1 MPSALLPPKEYR
13 SHHSESATQTLFYLK
28 EEMTAT
34 LGTHTETKDS
44 HVRLFSL
51 PVACHFLG
59 ASTKPSS
66 WLYHSHCPGLR
77 VTWALGH
84 LFHVDIIYHP
94 RSEGLFKPHVLILH
108 SQSVPSLQVAV
119 EVHRII

>member
-13 SHHSESATQTLFYLK
+13 SHHSESTTQTLFYLK
-28 EEMTAT
+28 EGMTTT

-44 HVRLFSL
+44 HVCLFSL

-66 WLYHSHCPGLR
+66 WLYHSHCPGLL

-84 LFHVDIIYHP
+84 LFHVDI
-94 RSEGLFKPHVLILH
+94 
-108 SQSVPSLQVAV
+108 
-119 EVHRII
+119 